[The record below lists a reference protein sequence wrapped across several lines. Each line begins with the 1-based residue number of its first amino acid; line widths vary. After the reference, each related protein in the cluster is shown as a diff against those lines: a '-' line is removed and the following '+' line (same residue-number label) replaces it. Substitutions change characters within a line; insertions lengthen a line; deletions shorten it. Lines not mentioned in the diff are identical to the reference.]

1 MVRTILVTGAAGFIG
16 AALTMR
22 LLQRGDRVV
31 GLDNLNDYYDPSL
44 KQARLRQIEAMAL
57 PGAWRFERIA
67 LENTQSLT
75 DLFAE
80 ERPQVVV
87 NLAAQAGVR
96 YSLDNPAAYI
106 QSNLVGFGNVL
117 EGCRH
122 YGTEN
127 LVYASSSSVYGGN
140 RNLPFD
146 ERQPVN
152 HPVSLYAAS
161 KKANELMAHT
171 YSHLYGLPSTGLR
184 FFTVYGPWGR
194 PDMAPMLFA
203 RAILAGEPIKV
214 LNHGK
219 MQRDFTYIDDIVE
232 GVLRCCDKPASP
244 NPEFDPLDPDP
255 ATAEA
260 PHRVF
265 NIGNSQPV
273 DLMKFIRAMED
284 AFGRESIKD
293 FQPMQP
299 GDVVATA
306 ADTSALEEWVGF
318 RPTTS
323 IEFGIQKFA
332 AWYKNY
338 YDQS

>member
-1 MVRTILVTGAAGFIG
+1 MPRKVLITGAAGFIG
-16 AALTMR
+16 AALSIR
-22 LLQRGDRVV
+22 LLQRGDQVI

-44 KQARLRQIEAMAL
+44 KQARLRQVEAAAS
-57 PGAWRFERIA
+57 PGAWRFEHLA
-67 LENTQSLT
+67 LEDEQALMT
-75 DLFAE
+75 LFAE

-96 YSLDNPAAYI
+96 YSLENPAAYI
-106 QSNLVGFGNVL
+106 QSNLVGFGHVL

-122 YGTEN
+122 HDVEN

-140 RNLPFD
+140 RNLPFH
-146 ERQPVN
+146 ECQPVN

-171 YSHLYGLPSTGLR
+171 YSHLYGLPATGLR

-214 LNHGK
+214 FNYGK

-232 GVLRCCDKPASP
+232 GVIRCCDKPATV
-244 NPEFDPLDPDP
+244 NPDFDPLQPDP
-255 ATAEA
+255 ATAAA

-265 NIGNSQPV
+265 NIGNSQPTE
-273 DLMKFIRAMED
+273 LLRFIEVMENCLGYK
-284 AFGRESIKD
+284 ALKD
-293 FQPMQP
+293 MQPMQP
-299 GDVVATA
+299 GDVVSTA
-306 ADTSALEEWVGF
+306 ADTQALQDWVGF
-318 RPTTS
+318 APSTPLEVGVSRFTD
-323 IEFGIQKFA
+323 
-332 AWYKNY
+332 WYLRY
-338 YDQS
+338 TGSF

>member
-1 MVRTILVTGAAGFIG
+1 MSRTVLVTGAAGFIG
-16 AALTMR
+16 AASSIR

-31 GLDNLNDYYDPSL
+31 GLDCLNDYYDPTL
-44 KQARLRQIEAMAL
+44 KQARLRQIEAVA
-57 PGAWRFERIA
+57 PSGAWRFERLA
-67 LENTQSLT
+67 LEDVEALT
-75 DLFAE
+75 ALFAK

-96 YSLDNPAAYI
+96 YSLENPAAYI
-106 QSNLVGFGNVL
+106 QSNLVGFGNLL

-122 YGTEN
+122 YGIDN

-140 RNLPFD
+140 RNLPFH

-171 YSHLYGLPSTGLR
+171 YSHLYGLPATGLR

-214 LNHGK
+214 FNHGK

-232 GVLRCCDKPASP
+232 GVMRCCDKPATA
-244 NPEFDPLDPDP
+244 NPDFDPLDPDP
-255 ATAEA
+255 STAAA

-273 DLMKFIRAMED
+273 ELMRFIEVIEQAL
-284 AFGRESIKD
+284 AKKAIKQ
-293 FQPMQP
+293 FLPIQP
-299 GDVVATA
+299 GDVVSTA
-306 ADTSALEEWVGF
+306 SDTNALARWVGF
-318 RPTTS
+318 NPSTPLT
-323 IEFGIQKFA
+323 FGVEKFVH
-332 AWYKNY
+332 WYADFY
-338 YDQS
+338 SS